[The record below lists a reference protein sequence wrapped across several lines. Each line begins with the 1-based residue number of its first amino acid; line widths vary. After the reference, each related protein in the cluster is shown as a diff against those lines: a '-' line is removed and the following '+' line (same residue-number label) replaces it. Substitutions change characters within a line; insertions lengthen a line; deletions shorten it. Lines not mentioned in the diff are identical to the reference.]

1 MACLNLYLGNVLRDN
16 EVIQKHTHNKINSIF
31 AIRVL
36 GVVSDFKSM
45 APTKLTQYFD
55 KIQISLILKHLQI
68 EYQPLI

>member
-36 GVVSDFKSM
+36 GVVM
-45 APTKLTQYFD
+45 APTKLTEYFD
-55 KIQISLILKHLQI
+55 KI
-68 EYQPLI
+68 